1 MRTTSDS
8 VGPLLRGD
16 FPLFGFDR
24 LPEFLK
30 RIAEMLDQS
39 RFRGAVGQLLD
50 QLEETFHLWDLTVFH
65 DQEFLLIQGGGEELV
80 PDRSDRRL
88 SRPKAQELVQVE
100 SEAKDDGQ
108 DDEEQDEK
116 DFDFIEPK
124 LREVLPQHQREDADE
139 GQDREDDPEDAQA
152 QGPAVQPFGGSEPL
166 TLGAHS
172 GSHVADITREGIFPA
187 VAKQI
192 RRLRSRSGAP
202 EGVEMGLR
210 ARPSTTL
217 RESLLLHVAR
227 AFELNRFLA
236 GAIHLRD
243 QVDRMF

>member
-16 FPLFGFDR
+16 FPLFGCDR

-39 RFRGAVGQLLD
+39 RFRRAIRQLLD
-50 QLEETFHLWDLTVFH
+50 QMKHPFHLWDLTVFH

-116 DFDFIEPK
+116 DFDFVEPK
-124 LREVLPQHQREDADE
+124 LREVLPQDQCEDPDE
-139 GQDREDDPEDAQA
+139 RQDREDDPKDAHA
-152 QGPAVQPFGGSEPL
+152 QVPAVQPFGGSDLL
-166 TLGAHS
+166 TLGAHAGTS
-172 GSHVADITREGIFPA
+172 TATSRGEGYFLGRSAHAAGIFGWRTA
-187 VAKQI
+187 
-192 RRLRSRSGAP
+192 
-202 EGVEMGLR
+202 
-210 ARPSTTL
+210 
-217 RESLLLHVAR
+217 SLLLHVAR
-227 AFELNRFLA
+227 ALELDRFFA
-236 GAIHLRD
+236 GVVHLRD
-243 QVDRMF
+243 

>member
-116 DFDFIEPK
+116 DFDFVEPK
-124 LREVLPQHQREDADE
+124 LREVLPQDQCEDADE
-139 GQDREDDPEDAQA
+139 RQDREDDPKDAHTQV
-152 QGPAVQPFGGSEPL
+152 PAVQPLRGSDLL
-166 TLGAHS
+166 TLGAHAGTSTATSRGEGYFPRSVSACGGDLRLAYRILTSACSACSRAGSFLCGRGPLARLSRPHAS
-172 GSHVADITREGIFPA
+172 GSGYS
-187 VAKQI
+187 
-192 RRLRSRSGAP
+192 RRSPTGQA
-202 EGVEMGLR
+202 
-210 ARPSTTL
+210 
-217 RESLLLHVAR
+217 
-227 AFELNRFLA
+227 
-236 GAIHLRD
+236 
-243 QVDRMF
+243 